1 MIRNKVISGKL
12 LDMLKKLYGLFPYRN
27 YFDGN
32 KLDQMFFAKRIYEN
46 FSNEEVAIAK
56 KILEIRR

>member
-32 KLDQMFFAKRIYEN
+32 KLDQMFFC
-46 FSNEEVAIAK
+46 
-56 KILEIRR
+56 